1 MILTN
6 ENYFSKEADKEYLSA
21 SQYKSFV
28 GTMGIQGCEAQAI
41 ARING
46 NWTTE
51 KTTALLVGSYV
62 DSHFEGTLALF
73 KAQNP
78 EIFTK
83 QGTLKAEYK
92 KAEEIINRLERDEYF
107 MKYMSGEKQVI
118 MTGEIGGA
126 KWKIKMDSYLPE
138 ICIVDLKIVEAIRK
152 GFWANKI
159 KTHFI
164 EYWGYDIQAAVYQEI
179 VRQNTGQKLPFYIA
193 AASKESETDIEIIQI
208 EDEVLEAALFGVESN
223 VDRILALKSKLE
235 EPERCERCNYC
246 KHTKVLDKPILS
258 SDLLLEVFNE

>member
-6 ENYFSKEADKEYLSA
+6 ENYFSKEADKEYLSV

-92 KAEEIINRLERDEYF
+92 KAEEIINRR
-107 MKYMSGEKQVI
+107 
-118 MTGEIGGA
+118 
-126 KWKIKMDSYLPE
+126 
-138 ICIVDLKIVEAIRK
+138 
-152 GFWANKI
+152 
-159 KTHFI
+159 
-164 EYWGYDIQAAVYQEI
+164 
-179 VRQNTGQKLPFYIA
+179 
-193 AASKESETDIEIIQI
+193 
-208 EDEVLEAALFGVESN
+208 N
-223 VDRILALKSKLE
+223 VMNIL
-235 EPERCERCNYC
+235 
-246 KHTKVLDKPILS
+246 
-258 SDLLLEVFNE
+258 